1 MTAATTNQYQ
11 TAATHTSVGPQSVT
25 CRQSRDQTQCLAG
38 RDEFTAWLTASCQ
51 RQALPVTITDHAT
64 LATVA
69 ALLR

>member
-1 MTAATTNQYQ
+1 MTAATTNQ
-11 TAATHTSVGPQSVT
+11 TTPTRTSVGAQSVT
-25 CRQSRDQTQCLAG
+25 CRQSQDQTQCPTG

-51 RQALPVTITDHAT
+51 RQALPVTITDPST